1 VAANETLVT
10 EQSLRE
16 LFPAVDF
23 VNGSFAPTVGEADK
37 TGGPAGGFAAVSET
51 DQGSQD
57 SSGTISI
64 VPTGVKRREI

>member
-23 VNGSFAPTVGEADK
+23 VNG
-37 TGGPAGGFAAVSET
+37 TGGPAGGFAAVNEA
-51 DQGSQD
+51 DQGSQG
-57 SSGTISI
+57 SSGMISI